1 MGRLKKIVKMGE
13 ERPDLSE
20 KHERVGETG
29 RVILNLI
36 KKLGVLGTLEQDG
49 DKNFGVKVQ
58 QQMAVSLRMKV
69 SESQGTLDQIRRNFR
84 PIRDKE
90 V

>member
-1 MGRLKKIVKMGE
+1 MKSYIELE
-13 ERPDLSE
+13 
-20 KHERVGETG
+20 
-29 RVILNLI
+29 
-36 KKLGVLGTLEQDG
+36 KKLEVLGTLGEEQDT

-84 PIRDKE
+84 PITDKE
-90 V
+90 NEDNLTNKDNLGLLRQH

>member
-1 MGRLKKIVKMGE
+1 ME
-13 ERPDLSE
+13 
-20 KHERVGETG
+20 
-29 RVILNLI
+29 
-36 KKLGVLGTLEQDG
+36 VLGTLGEEQDT

-84 PIRDKE
+84 PITDKE
-90 V
+90 NEDNLTNKDNLGLLRQH